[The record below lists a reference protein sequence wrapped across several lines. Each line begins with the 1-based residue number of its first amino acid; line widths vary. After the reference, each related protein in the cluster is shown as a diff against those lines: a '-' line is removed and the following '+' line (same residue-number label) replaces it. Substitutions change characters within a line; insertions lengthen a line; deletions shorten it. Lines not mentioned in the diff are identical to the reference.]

1 MTKRKKQLLSV
12 IVVLIAAALIAWLL
26 HERSASARLQTSAT
40 HAHPPALA
48 SGTHPLRAPQ
58 GARAPVREPTWY
70 EAMQAEVAK
79 LLGFAEPFAYV
90 DVEVCGIGKE
100 RVRAVDAGL
109 PPLLAIAVE
118 QEWAAWRE
126 KLGQSANAANRVA
139 VQFVDTLRVAANA
152 STEFDR
158 RSSGTQA
165 EREESARISKQAA
178 APLAM
183 ALLESAKS
191 SNDLSVIVAAMDM
204 CGYMPGNA
212 CSVDFATR
220 LTQVDPDNLYSWQ
233 RLASA
238 AKQSGDEALRSQAII
253 RAAEA
258 PRYETPPNPARHL
271 LASEEFA
278 NLPEAT
284 RQRLSHML
292 LPLAFDTSF
301 SQVELFS
308 HCNPKDEWTDPGK
321 AKRCRH
327 FAEMLAVKDDL
338 ISPTLAAVLSVNAGW
353 PPSRSDAMMN
363 EREVLMNELTA
374 MSAGAPYSCEKM
386 KETEA
391 YARDYARTGERT
403 ALRKRIEARGETM
416 QQAVARVVEQRQTGK
431 RK

>member
-1 MTKRKKQLLSV
+1 MR
-12 IVVLIAAALIAWLL
+12 
-26 HERSASARLQTSAT
+26 ASQV
-40 HAHPPALA
+40 
-48 SGTHPLRAPQ
+48 
-58 GARAPVREPTWY
+58 ARAPPREPTWY
-70 EAMQAEVAK
+70 ETMQSEVAK
-79 LLGFAEPFAYV
+79 LFGFTEPFAYV
-90 DVEVCGIGKE
+90 EVAVCGIGKE

-126 KLGQSANAANRVA
+126 RLAQSANAADRVA
-139 VQFVDTLRVAANA
+139 VQYVDTLRTAANA
-152 STEFDR
+152 STEFDL
-158 RSSGTQA
+158 RSTGTQA
-165 EREESARISKQAA
+165 EREESARVSKQAA
-178 APLAM
+178 APLAL

-191 SNDLSVIVAAMDM
+191 SNDLSVIVAALDM

-220 LTQVDPDNLYSWQ
+220 LTQIDPDNLYSWQ

-258 PRYETPPNPARHL
+258 PRYETPPNPVRHL

-284 RQRLSHML
+284 RQRLVHML
-292 LPLAFDTSF
+292 LPLVFDTSF

-308 HCNPKDEWTDPGK
+308 HCKPVDEWADAAK
-321 AKRCRH
+321 ARRCTR
-327 FAEMLAVKDDL
+327 FTEMLAAKNDL

-353 PPSRSDAMMN
+353 PPGRRDAMMN
-363 EREVLMNELTA
+363 EREALMSELA
-374 MSAGAPYSCEKM
+374 SMSAGAPYSCEKL
-386 KETEA
+386 KEMET
-391 YARDYARTGERT
+391 YAQDYARLGERT

-416 QQAVARVVEQRQTGK
+416 EQAVARVVEQK
-431 RK
+431 RAIERK